1 MNRNVLRE
9 YLLDLLLEGEGK
21 AQIGKWQSECLKND
35 TFRQKIKEITDIF
48 VKISEISLRK

>member
-1 MNRNVLRE
+1 ME